1 MNQTYGTAYYIA
13 PEVIN
18 GNYNEKC
25 DIWSIGVIMYILL
38 SGKPPFDGEEDSDIL
53 KKVKVGHYQTNIPE
67 LRRVSKEG
75 LDLLKKMMTYDFSKR
90 ITASEA
96 LGHAWIKKEAE
107 KEEDTEATLAALEN
121 LKNFR
126 VE

>member
-53 KKVKVGHYQTNIPE
+53 KKVKVGHY
-67 LRRVSKEG
+67 
-75 LDLLKKMMTYDFSKR
+75 
-90 ITASEA
+90 
-96 LGHAWIKKEAE
+96 
-107 KEEDTEATLAALEN
+107 
-121 LKNFR
+121 
-126 VE
+126 

>member
-1 MNQTYGTAYYIA
+1 
-13 PEVIN
+13 
-18 GNYNEKC
+18 
-25 DIWSIGVIMYILL
+25 MYILL

-75 LDLLKKMMTYDFSKR
+75 LDLLKKLMTYDIGKR
-90 ITASEA
+90 ITATEA
-96 LGHAWIKKEAE
+96 LKHNWIIREAE
-107 KEEDTEATLAALEN
+107 MEEDQEATLAALEN

-126 VE
+126 VDQKL